1 MNNYYKNIVRKL
13 QGVHRKLNHYE
24 SFAGLLFSVTA
35 ATTLF
40 FFFVL
45 LESFFRFGTETRT
58 ALFYTAF
65 GIFALLSLYY
75 FWTPLILSF
84 KKLSE
89 RELFETA
96 ELVGGKIDAI
106 KDELLNALQLIL
118 EKDFASYS
126 KDLVNA
132 SFESIYERTKEIDF
146 QEVIDNRKIAQNLR
160 VFLFVIGLS
169 VLTVVSVPALQQGLH
184 RLINYSEDFAVPPKF
199 TFSVFPGNKT
209 VIKGSE
215 VIVKITAHGEQPER
229 IFLNVKEASDSE
241 FREKILTP
249 DSLGAFNFIFKKLN
263 SSFVYFA
270 SAQGIESERFKI
282 EVINPPSVKSLELGI
297 IPPAYSKEKSIFQKD
312 NGNIVALKGTT
323 VKLKIESSKSLSGAK
338 VIFSDSSETLMNI
351 NGKNAAC
358 SFTVAK
364 ELSYRVSIKDSSDNF
379 NVNPISYSIKVKE
392 DLFPTLEVISPEAK
406 DLKVVGDEIFPVKLH
421 IGDDYGFSKLYLHH
435 RLSATQFGD
444 EEKEFKT
451 ILIPYPKNK
460 TEADIYFNW
469 NLAELYLA
477 VEDVVSFYFEVYDN
491 DFVSGPKSVKSEI
504 YRLRIPSM
512 NEILDEAETA
522 QNEAAEDLEKTLK
535 EAEELKKE
543 IQKIND
549 ELKRDEREISWDEK
563 EKIENTVEKFKELE
577 NKIKDIQEKLSETQ
591 KDLEKNNL
599 LSKETM
605 EKYEELQKLMDEL
618 TSDEMKKALEKLQEM
633 MKQMNREQTQ
643 DAFKDFQFNEE
654 MFQKSI
660 ERTLNLLKRI
670 QIEQKIDELVKRTEE
685 IQKKQDE
692 LNKETEQSDL
702 NDQKQNE
709 NLQKKQDDISKDL
722 EKLQKE
728 MEDLQKKMDELE
740 DMPKEK
746 MDEISEEMQKQEN
759 QKMSEQAQEQMQK
772 MMKNQAMQKQKQ
784 VSQNMK
790 KMNQMMM
797 DLQNQMQMQNQ
808 MKTLS
813 EMMKMINEAIQLSKT
828 EERLK
833 EETRKLPPNSED
845 YNRKAEEQSDARDQ
859 LDNLMNQLS
868 ALAQKTFAVSPEMA
882 KKLGQASM
890 NMEQALQAM
899 HDRNSLLAA
908 QKQGAA
914 MESLNSAAN
923 MMHSAMQ
930 SMMNPSQSGGGMMS
944 LMQQMQQ
951 LSQQQMGLNKMT
963 QMMMQQGKMSPGM
976 QAQMQR
982 LGEQQRMIQKSL
994 EELNK
999 EAQQSGLSK
1008 KLSENLDQILKEMK
1022 EVVSGLET
1030 QQLSDEL
1037 VHKQERVLSK
1047 MLDVQRSI
1055 NEKDYEK
1062 KRESRSGD
1070 NFTRKSPEELRQSG
1084 QTELDKIRAELLNLS
1099 REGYSKDYEELI
1111 RKYFEA
1117 LEKEKEKEK

>member
-1 MNNYYKNIVRKL
+1 MNNYYEHIVKKL
-13 QGVHRKLNHYE
+13 QAVHRKLNLYE
-24 SFAGLLFSVTA
+24 GMAGLLFSAAVT
-35 ATTLF
+35 TTLF
-40 FFFVL
+40 FLFLL
-45 LESFFRFGTETRT
+45 LETLFHFGTEART
-58 ALFYTAF
+58 ALFYAAW
-65 GIFALLSLYY
+65 GISALLTLYY
-75 FWTPLILSF
+75 FWTPLILAF

-89 RELFETA
+89 REIFSTA
-96 ELVGGKIDAI
+96 QFVGEKIDGI

-118 EKDFASYS
+118 EKNFETYS

-132 SFESIYERTKEIDF
+132 SFKEIYERTKEIDF
-146 QEVIDNRKIAQNLR
+146 SSIVENKKIMQNLR
-160 VFLFVIGLS
+160 VFLFAIGFAALS
-169 VLTVVSVPALQQGLH
+169 IVSVPAMQQGLH
-184 RLINYSEDFAVPPKF
+184 RLLNYSEDFAVPPKF

-209 VIKGSE
+209 VIKGAE
-215 VIVKITAHGEQPER
+215 VPVKITTHGDLPER
-229 IFLNVKEASDSE
+229 VFLKIKETSDSE
-241 FREKILTP
+241 FKEKILTP
-249 DSLGAFNFIFKKLN
+249 DSLGAFNFLFKNLN
-263 SSFVYFA
+263 YSFLYFA
-270 SAQGIESERFKI
+270 YADGIESKRYKI
-282 EVINPPSVKSLELGI
+282 KVINPPSVKSLELEI
-297 IPPAYSKEKSIFQKD
+297 IPPSYAKEKSVFQKD
-312 NGNIVALKGTT
+312 NGNIVALKGTA
-323 VKLKIESSKSLSGAK
+323 VKLIIESSKNLSGAK
-338 VIFSDSSETLMNI
+338 ILFSDSSETPMNI
-351 NGKNAAC
+351 KVNAA
-358 SFTVAK
+358 SANFAVKK
-364 ELSYRVSIKDSSDNF
+364 EMNYKISIQDTIGNF
-379 NVNPISYSIKVKE
+379 NVNPISYSIKIKE
-392 DLFPTLEVISPEAK
+392 DLFPTLEVVSPEEK
-406 DLKVVGDEIFPVKLH
+406 DLKVVGDEIFPVVLR
-421 IGDDYGFSKLYLHH
+421 IGDDYGFSKLYLRY
-435 RLSATQFGD
+435 RLSATQFG
-444 EEKEFKT
+444 EEDKEFKSVQ
-451 ILIPYPKNK
+451 IPFPKNK
-460 TEADIYFNW
+460 IAADIYFNW
-469 NLAELYLA
+469 NLSELYLA

-491 DFVSGPKSVKSEI
+491 DFVSGPKSVKSDI
-504 YRLRIPSM
+504 FRLRIPAM
-512 NEILDEAETA
+512 NEILNEAETA
-522 QNEAAEDLEKTLK
+522 QNKAAEDLKETLK
-535 EAEELKKE
+535 EADALKKE

-549 ELKRDEREISWDEK
+549 ELKKDRREISWDEK

-605 EKYEELQKLMDEL
+605 KKYEELQKLMDEL

-633 MKQMNREQTQ
+633 MKQMNRDQTQ

-685 IQKKQDE
+685 LEKKQNE
-692 LNKETEQSDL
+692 LTKETEKSDL
-702 NDQKQNE
+702 NDKEQND
-709 NLQKKQDDISKDL
+709 NLQKKQDDVSKDL

-728 MEDLQKKMDELE
+728 MEALKKKMDELE

-746 MDEISEEMQKQEN
+746 MDEISEEMQKQDN

-784 VSQNMK
+784 ISQNMK

-797 DLQNQMQMQNQ
+797 DLKSQMQMQNQ

-813 EMMKMINEAIQLSKT
+813 EMMKMINEVITLSKT

-833 EETRKLPPNSED
+833 EETRRLPPNSED
-845 YNRKAEEQSDARDQ
+845 YNKKAEEQSDARDQ

-890 NMEQALQAM
+890 NMDQALQAM
-899 HDRNSLLAA
+899 HNRNSPLAA

-914 MESLNSAAN
+914 MKSLNSAAN
-923 MMHSAMQ
+923 MMQSAMQ

-951 LSQQQMGLNKMT
+951 LSQRQMGLNKMT
-963 QMMMQQGKMSPGM
+963 QMMMQQQGKMSPGM

-982 LGEQQRMIQKSL
+982 LGKRQRMIQKSL
-994 EELNK
+994 DELNK
-999 EAQQSGLSK
+999 EAKQSGLSK
-1008 KLSENLDQILKEMK
+1008 KLSENLDEILKEMK

-1037 VHKQERVLSK
+1037 VHKQDRVLSK
-1047 MLDVQRSI
+1047 MLDAQRSI

-1062 KRESRSGD
+1062 KRESRSGN
-1070 NFTRKSPEELRQSG
+1070 NFARKSPDELRRSG

-1117 LEKEKEKEK
+1117 LEKEKEK

>member
-1 MNNYYKNIVRKL
+1 MNNYFENIVRKL
-13 QGVHRKLNHYE
+13 QAVHRKLNLYE

-35 ATTLF
+35 AVVLF
-40 FFFVL
+40 FIFVL
-45 LESFFRFGTETRT
+45 FESFFRFGTETRT
-58 ALFYTAF
+58 ALFYTAS
-65 GIFALLSLYY
+65 GTFALLSLYY
-75 FWTPLILSF
+75 FWTPLVLAF

-96 ELVGGKIDAI
+96 KFVGDKIDEI
-106 KDELLNALQLIL
+106 KDELLNALQLLL

-132 SFESIYERTKEIDF
+132 SFESIYERTKNIDF
-146 QEVIDNRKIAQNLR
+146 LAIIERGKAAQNLR
-160 VFLFVIGLS
+160 VFLFAIGISILS
-169 VLTVVSVPALQQGLH
+169 IASFPALQQGLH

-199 TFSVFPGNKT
+199 NFSVFPGNKT
-209 VIKGSE
+209 VIKGAE
-215 VIVKITAHGEQPER
+215 VLVKITVHGDLPER
-229 IFLNVKEASDSE
+229 VFLKIKETSDSE

-249 DSLGAFNFIFKKLN
+249 DSLGAFNFLFKNLS
-263 SSFVYFA
+263 SSFRYFA
-270 SAQGIESERFKI
+270 SAEGIESERYEIK
-282 EVINPPSVKSLELGI
+282 VINPPSVKSFELEI
-297 IPPAYSKEKSIFQKD
+297 VPPSYAKEKPVFQKE
-312 NGNIVALKGTT
+312 NGNVIALKGTKI
-323 VKLKIESSKSLSGAK
+323 KLKIESSKLLSGARA
-338 VIFSDSSETLMNI
+338 IFSDSSETPMNI
-351 NGKNAAC
+351 DGYAAAC
-358 SFTVAK
+358 NFTVKK
-364 ELSYRVSIKDSSDNF
+364 ETNYRISIEDSLGNL
-379 NVNPISYSIKVKE
+379 NVDPISYSVKVKE
-392 DLFPTLEVISPEAK
+392 DLFPTLEVVSPETK
-406 DLKVVGDEIFPVKLH
+406 DLKVVGDEIFPVILRVS
-421 IGDDYGFSKLYLHH
+421 DDYGFSNIYLRH

-444 EEKEFKT
+444 EEKEFNSVK
-451 ILIPYPKNK
+451 IPFPKNK
-460 TEADIYFNW
+460 TEADVYFNW

-549 ELKRDEREISWDEK
+549 ELKKDKREISWDEK
-563 EKIENTVEKFKELE
+563 EKIENTAEKFKELE
-577 NKIKDIQEKLSETQ
+577 NKIKDIREKLSETQ
-591 KDLEKNNL
+591 KELEKNNL

-605 EKYEELQKLMDEL
+605 KKYEELQKLMDEL
-618 TSDEMKKALEKLQEM
+618 TSEEMKKALEKLQEM
-633 MKQMNREQTQ
+633 MKRMNREQMQ

-654 MFQKSI
+654 MFQKSL

-702 NDQKQNE
+702 NDKEQNE

-746 MDEISEEMQKQEN
+746 MDEISEEMRKQEN
-759 QKMSEQAQEQMQK
+759 QKMSEQAQEQMSK

-797 DLQNQMQMQNQ
+797 DMQSQMQMENQ

-813 EMMKMINEAIQLSKT
+813 EMMKLINEAIMLSKT

-845 YNRKAEEQSDARDQ
+845 YNKKAEEQADAREQ

-899 HDRNSLLAA
+899 HDRNSPLAA
-908 QKQGAA
+908 QKQGGA

-923 MMHSAMQ
+923 MMQSAMQ

-963 QMMMQQGKMSPGM
+963 QMMQRQGKMSPGM

-982 LGEQQRMIQKSL
+982 LGEQQRMIRKSL

-999 EAQQSGLSK
+999 EAKQSGLSK

-1037 VHKQERVLSK
+1037 VHKQDKILSK
-1047 MLDVQRSI
+1047 MLDAQRSI

-1070 NFTRKSPEELRQSG
+1070 NYVRKSPDELPQSG
-1084 QTELDKIRAELLNLS
+1084 RSEIDRIRAELLNLS

-1111 RKYFEA
+1111 RKYFDA
-1117 LEKEKEKEK
+1117 LEKEKEK